1 MKITPMKA
9 FSVVAMFALLV
20 TLKISDTVAAPL
32 PANSLNAIKP
42 LEVFPDV
49 VNLETSRDTQAL
61 VVRYVDKQGISTDVT
76 TSAKSPPG
84 QHKNLLCQVTIM
96 KDGEPVIQNVG
107 QGGILRI
114 DRGAAPKETKNN
126 TVASKDK
133 EGGK

>member
-1 MKITPMKA
+1 MS
-9 FSVVAMFALLV
+9 F
-20 TLKISDTVAAPL
+20 
-32 PANSLNAIKP
+32 
-42 LEVFPDV
+42 
-49 VNLETSRDTQAL
+49 
-61 VVRYVDKQGISTDVT
+61 DVT

-114 DRGAAPKETKNN
+114 DRAAAPKEPKNN